1 MRLQIKNFDVS
12 INKLHKRYGSL
23 RLFPICGAGCIK
35 NPKLALLFMN
45 PTARNVSAYSQW
57 QGLRAPWIGT
67 KNVWKMFYQVGFISK
82 NDFDNTQK
90 LKPFEW
96 TGRLANQLYTSLY
109 RKRIYITNLA
119 KCTQDDARPLGNDVF
134 RAYRTLTLEEIYQI
148 DPQSIITFGNQV
160 SSLFVDKLIKVS
172 EYVKNFERIKVHNK
186 FFEVFPTYY
195 PVGQG
200 MRNMDKAIERIKE
213 LV

>member
-1 MRLQIKNFDVS
+1 MRLQIKNFDNH
-12 INKLHKRYGSL
+12 INRLHKRYGSSH
-23 RLFPICGAGCIK
+23 LFPIYGAGCIK

-45 PTARNVSAYSQW
+45 PTARNVSAYSLW
-57 QGLRAPWIGT
+57 KGLRAPWIGT
-67 KNVWKMFYQVGFISK
+67 KNVWKMFYHVGFISK
-82 NDFDNTQK
+82 NNFDSTQK

-96 TGRLANQLYTSLY
+96 TEKIAIQLYRSLY
-109 RKRIYITNLA
+109 RKGIYITNLA

-134 RAYRTLTLEEIYQI
+134 RAYRALTLEEIYQI

-160 SSLFVDKLIKVS
+160 SSLFVNKFIKVS
-172 EYVKNFERIKVHNK
+172 EYVSNFETIRIHNK
-186 FFEVFPTYY
+186 FFKVFPTYY

-200 MRNMDKAIERIKE
+200 MRNMGKAIERIKK